1 MKKLTARNSTFL
13 HNAKLMFGA
22 PAYKRILAAAQ
33 HSEGQAWNVAREYIS
48 LDGSEATRKVMFS
61 ERYAD
66 LDTMFRAI
74 KAEFSAEPAA
84 IAANVSADAA
94 PAWTP
99 KPGDIVRFKR
109 GVQLSGDNRDVDA
122 IQGMGVVGK
131 IVRRCAEVGYEW
143 TVSFGL
149 DGDYNAATDELEPAS
164 TPAPDAAQTAA
175 AGTVTVASIQAA
187 LDAIEWTD
195 ADSGSGIFA
204 KVEQLSDGIGCEW
217 FFNDTG
223 RFLDFEGLGKT
234 PEDAMRKVKTMID
247 TDDRKVDPRDA
258 EKAALERELEAV
270 KQMFD
275 GYQTAARE
283 TEQALTRDLEAART
297 EAAALRE
304 ALAEMPKYRLGQEV
318 SVGEYSP
325 AIGKVEEIRITD
337 DGIDYS
343 VYVEGES
350 MAYTWSEGKVSPA
363 DPDAELAT
371 ARQRADSDPA
381 TWLTAA
387 DVRAQSEFA
396 EED

>member
-1 MKKLTARNSTFL
+1 MAKLTEKQANILRQALSGSIIMHL
-13 HNAKLMFGA
+13 H
-22 PAYKRILAAAQ
+22 RIGMYSDSWHFEGGEHIDGRSALGLHTRGLIRPHIDRDPSGIDYPYMISDAGREALAAYDAKHAQ
-33 HSEGQAWNVAREYIS
+33 
-48 LDGSEATRKVMFS
+48 
-61 ERYAD
+61 
-66 LDTMFRAI
+66 
-74 KAEFSAEPAA
+74 AESA
-84 IAANVSADAA
+84 
-94 PAWTP
+94 
-99 KPGDIVRFKR
+99 
-109 GVQLSGDNRDVDA
+109 
-122 IQGMGVVGK
+122 
-131 IVRRCAEVGYEW
+131 
-143 TVSFGL
+143 
-149 DGDYNAATDELEPAS
+149 
-164 TPAPDAAQTAA
+164 DAAQTAA
-175 AGTVTVASIQAA
+175 AGDAVTVASIQAA

-217 FFNDTG
+217 FFKDTG

-258 EKAALERELEAV
+258 QIAALERELEAV

-275 GYQTAARE
+275 GYQAAARE
-283 TEQALTRDLEAART
+283 TEQAAQRDLEAART

-363 DPDAELAT
+363 DPDAALAA
-371 ARQRADSDPA
+371 ARQTDA
-381 TWLTAA
+381 
-387 DVRAQSEFA
+387 
-396 EED
+396 

>member
-1 MKKLTARNSTFL
+1 MAKLTEKQLKVLQHTLKHGRIHIHDAIMSVGRGSNLPGTIDAL
-13 HNAKLMFGA
+13 V
-22 PAYKRILAAAQ
+22 KRGYLKEDYP
-33 HSEGQAWNVAREYIS
+33 SFYY
-48 LDGSEATRKVMFS
+48 LLTDDG
-61 ERYAD
+61 YN
-66 LDTMFRAI
+66 
-74 KAEFSAEPAA
+74 AA

-94 PAWTP
+94 TDAWIIENA
-99 KPGDIVRFKR
+99 GAD
-109 GVQLSGDNRDVDA
+109 GAELS
-122 IQGMGVVGK
+122 
-131 IVRRCAEVGYEW
+131 E
-143 TVSFGL
+143 
-149 DGDYNAATDELEPAS
+149 
-164 TPAPDAAQTAA
+164 PAPDAAQTGDA
-175 AGTVTVASIQAA
+175 VTVASIQAA

-217 FFNDTG
+217 FFKDTG

-275 GYQTAARE
+275 GYQAAARE
-283 TEQALTRDLEAART
+283 TEQAAQRDLEAART

-363 DPDAELAT
+363 DPDAALAA
-371 ARQRADSDPA
+371 ARQRADSGA
-381 TWLTAA
+381 RTSA
-387 DVRAQSEFA
+387 DDVGVRHNDWQPCI
-396 EED
+396 

>member
-1 MKKLTARNSTFL
+1 M
-13 HNAKLMFGA
+13 AKLSENQIKLLQFLAGEANASGTTPTVYRDPAFKGWVRLANDGGEVGSANHATVQAVLREGLIA
-22 PAYKRILAAAQ
+22 PINDHPLCSRYEITDAGREALAAYDAKHAQ
-33 HSEGQAWNVAREYIS
+33 
-48 LDGSEATRKVMFS
+48 
-61 ERYAD
+61 
-66 LDTMFRAI
+66 
-74 KAEFSAEPAA
+74 AESA
-84 IAANVSADAA
+84 
-94 PAWTP
+94 
-99 KPGDIVRFKR
+99 
-109 GVQLSGDNRDVDA
+109 
-122 IQGMGVVGK
+122 
-131 IVRRCAEVGYEW
+131 
-143 TVSFGL
+143 
-149 DGDYNAATDELEPAS
+149 
-164 TPAPDAAQTAA
+164 DAAQTAA
-175 AGTVTVASIQAA
+175 AGDAVTVASIQAA

-217 FFNDTG
+217 FFKDTG

-275 GYQTAARE
+275 GYQAAARE
-283 TEQALTRDLEAART
+283 TEQAAQRDLEAART

-363 DPDAELAT
+363 DPDAALAA
-371 ARQRADSDPA
+371 ARQRADSGA
-381 TWLTAA
+381 RTSA
-387 DVRAQSEFA
+387 DDVGVRHNDWQPCI
-396 EED
+396 